1 VSASICNPEITKK
14 GKVVHLTS
22 VHGPLNFRIFYKE
35 CVSLREAGYEVVEV
49 APAEKDSVVDGIQIR
64 AIRKPKQRILRMVF
78 GAFQV
83 YQHAIR
89 EDGDVY
95 QFHDPELIPVALL
108 LRARGKTVVY
118 DVHEDVPGTIAYKF
132 YLPVPLRRLLVP
144 IARWVEDNA
153 AAQLSA
159 IAAATVPIA
168 ERFAQKNER
177 TISLHNFPILSE
189 FGNCER
195 IPWCNRDIAVS
206 YVGATMTRARGIVEI
221 VEAIGRVPE
230 QLSARLA
237 LAGRFSNDGLREQIL
252 HSLGWK
258 YVDEMGFLPRE
269 GVSKLLA
276 RTRIGLVVLHPEP
289 NYLRSRPVKLFEY
302 MAAGVPVI
310 ASDFPDWRSIVDGAD
325 CGLLVSPQDPQ
336 AIAEAIEFLLTH
348 PDMAER
354 MGQNGRDAVERL
366 YVWEAEKEK
375 LFALYNKL
383 LARPQ

>member
-1 VSASICNPEITKK
+1 MSAGTWNPEITKK

-49 APAEKDSVVDGIQIR
+49 APAEKDVVVEGVQIR
-64 AIRKPKQRILRMVF
+64 AIRKPKRRILRMVF
-78 GAFQV
+78 GPFQV
-83 YQHAIR
+83 YQHAMR

-132 YLPVPLRRLLVP
+132 YLPATLRRLLVP
-144 IARWVEDNA
+144 IARWVEDSA
-153 AAQLSA
+153 AAHLSA
-159 IAAATVPIA
+159 IAAATDPIA
-168 ERFAQKNER
+168 ERFAQNNER

-189 FGNCER
+189 FASCER
-195 IPWCNRDIAVS
+195 IPWRNRDIAVS
-206 YVGATMTRARGIVEI
+206 YVGATMTRARGIVEV
-221 VEAIGRVPE
+221 VEAIGYVPK

-237 LAGRFSNDGLREQIL
+237 LAGRFSNDGLREQL
-252 HSLGWK
+252 VNSPGWK

-269 GVSKLLA
+269 GVAELLA
-276 RTRIGLVVLHPEP
+276 RTRVGLVVLHPEP

-310 ASDFPDWRSIVDGAD
+310 ASNFPDWRSIVEGGG
-325 CGLLVSPQDPQ
+325 CGLLVSPQDPKE
-336 AIAEAIEFLLTH
+336 IAEAIEFLLTH
-348 PDMAER
+348 PEVAEK
-354 MGQNGRDAVERL
+354 MGQNGREAVERL
-366 YVWEAEKEK
+366 YVWDAEKEK
-375 LFALYNKL
+375 LFALYNNL
-383 LARPQ
+383 LARSQ